1 MGSGPRYRVP
11 FRRRREGKTDYR
23 KRLKLLL
30 SGKPRVVVRKTLRHT
45 IVQVI
50 EFDVKGDRVL
60 ASAHSNE
67 LKKYGWK
74 ANTGNL
80 PASYLTGLLCGK
92 KALKKGIKEG
102 VLDIGLHSPI
112 KGARI
117 FAALKGLVDAGME
130 IPHSEEVF
138 PQEERIKGKHISDEL
153 PEHFEEVKSKI
164 ESSIESGA

>member
-1 MGSGPRYRVP
+1 MAKGPRYRVP

-30 SGKPRVVVRKTLRHT
+30 SGKPRIVVRKTLKHT

-50 EFDVKGDRVL
+50 DFDIKGDRVL
-60 ASAHSNE
+60 VSAHSNE
-67 LKKYGWK
+67 LKKYGWQ

-102 VLDIGLHSPI
+102 VLDIGLHSPVR
-112 KGARI
+112 GSRV
-117 FAALKGLVDAGME
+117 FAALKGLVDAGMQ
-130 IPHSEEVF
+130 IPHSKEVF
-138 PQEERIKGKHISDEL
+138 PQEERIRGEHITEEL
-153 PEHFEEVKSKI
+153 PKHFEEVKSKI
-164 ESSIESGA
+164 NGCIGV

>member
-1 MGSGPRYRVP
+1 MAKGPRYRVP

-30 SGKPRVVVRKTLRHT
+30 SGKPRVVVRKTLKHT

-50 EFDVKGDRVL
+50 DFDIKGDRVL
-60 ASAHSNE
+60 ASAHSTE
-67 LKKYGWK
+67 LKKYGWQ

-92 KALKKGIKEG
+92 KALEKGIKEG
-102 VLDIGLHSPI
+102 VLDIGLHSPV
-112 KGARI
+112 KGSRV
-117 FAALKGLVDAGME
+117 FATLKGLVDAGME

-138 PQEERIKGKHISDEL
+138 PQEERIRGEHISKEL
-153 PEHFEEVKSKI
+153 PKHFEEVKSKI
-164 ESSIESGA
+164 MGA